1 MEQIIEVAASLMI
14 FRALYRRKL
23 KAMFGQILADE
34 QLEKALGQMS
44 EWTYCKLVLPRR
56 LVRLFAPPKMIEAE
70 ALTKLSW
77 MATHALR
84 EANSKVEEK

>member
-1 MEQIIEVAASLMI
+1 MLEAAESFVI
-14 FRALYRRKL
+14 FRALYRRRL
-23 KAMFGQILADE
+23 KAVFGQFLADE

-56 LVRLFAPPKMIEAE
+56 LVRLFAPPKMTEAE
-70 ALTKLSW
+70 ALTKLSC

-84 EANSKVEEK
+84 EANSKAEEK